1 MYNVPE
7 CCVLGS
13 HWDFALAK
21 GVVSHKQELS
31 ITVIIKLH
39 PEKSGAPRGNAKL
52 WALWLSLWQRW
63 GGWGREGGRGAAD
76 LKPVGSADHKIK
88 HSLVFGVEL
97 LLFSLFFLCFFL
109 LAFFLLFFPFAFFP
123 FCISLFC
130 WAGSS
135 DAFSSHKKVSE
146 LLLVGTCRPLTTD
159 HLSILAPVL
168 LLFCSDF

>member
-1 MYNVPE
+1 MYNVSE

-63 GGWGREGGRGAAD
+63 GGWGREGGWGAAD

-88 HSLVFGVEL
+88 HSQVFGVEL
-97 LLFSLFFLCFFL
+97 LLFFLFFSLLFLACFFSGFFFLCFFPFL
-109 LAFFLLFFPFAFFP
+109 YFPFLLSWFQW
-123 FCISLFC
+123 CILFSQKTVWTVAC
-130 WAGSS
+130 GYM
-135 DAFSSHKKVSE
+135 
-146 LLLVGTCRPLTTD
+146 
-159 HLSILAPVL
+159 
-168 LLFCSDF
+168 